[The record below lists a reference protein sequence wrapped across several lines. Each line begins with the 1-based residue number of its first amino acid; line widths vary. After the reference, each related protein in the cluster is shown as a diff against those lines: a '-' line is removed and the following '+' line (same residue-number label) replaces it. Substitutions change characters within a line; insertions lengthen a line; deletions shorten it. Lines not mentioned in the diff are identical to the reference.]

1 MTLLQCP
8 VFTQAG
14 TTGTKQALAAGPYRF
29 ATRAQGDADP
39 TLLTIG
45 RSRV

>member
-1 MTLLQCP
+1 MRET
-8 VFTQAG
+8 G
-14 TTGTKQALAAGPYRF
+14 NTGTRRVFAAGRVSPRKLVN
-29 ATRAQGDADP
+29 GDADP